1 MDSSR
6 ATTAG
11 FSLIE
16 VLASLAILSLLASVV
31 FMNLTPLVDERRM
44 DSIHAAVEN
53 ALEQARTENI
63 FTKQRISLNEFVT
76 AQYPELVPF
85 LTMSSDLQVVSNGA
99 CNAGTVE
106 IRYAERSQTY
116 QVSALTCAMTRIA

>member
-6 ATTAG
+6 AGTAG

-31 FMNLTPLVDERRM
+31 FMNLTPLVEERRM
-44 DSIHAAVEN
+44 DSIQSAVQN

-63 FTKQRISLNEFVT
+63 SSKRSVSVENFIST
-76 AQYPELVPF
+76 HYPELLPY
-85 LTMSSDLQVVSNGA
+85 LSLSSDLQVVSNGA
-99 CNAGTVE
+99 CSAGTVE
-106 IRYAERSQTY
+106 IRYAERAHRY
-116 QVSALTCAMTRIA
+116 QISALTCDMQRVA